1 MPCRL
6 LTDFAFGSELGRAFS
21 VFPVPPP
28 IFCSVG
34 LKVPSFGGSG
44 PCLAG
49 SRVLGG
55 CKGTYSGG
63 SPCFGLL
70 EGIFG
75 VADRPTWNLT
85 GVREETCSSQGEL
98 LVGFTVVAAR
108 VYLAGNSMGTHCHLL
123 PRVH

>member
-1 MPCRL
+1 MLPLPGDELRQRRAGL
-6 LTDFAFGSELGRAFS
+6 RHGVPPARPEEQRALPTSHRFRVWFGARPSIFR
-21 VFPVPPP
+21 FPGSPP

-34 LKVPSFGGSG
+34 LKVPSFGGSR

-75 VADRPTWNLT
+75 VAGIPTAQ
-85 GVREETCSSQGEL
+85 R
-98 LVGFTVVAAR
+98 
-108 VYLAGNSMGTHCHLL
+108 GT
-123 PRVH
+123 